1 MIDSEVEIENQD
13 TMKMILSFTS
23 EEGGIVG
30 MSLCGLNWIDT
41 RAVVGF
47 LNQS

>member
-1 MIDSEVEIENQD
+1 MTFVI
-13 TMKMILSFTS
+13 TTAMILSFIS